1 MLQVIKRGG
10 HKLAFALLLT
20 HLLTAVALGSPTGL
34 ATDSKS
40 IELLA
45 RSEAGTE
52 FVGANCT
59 SDAQCLSGSCTS
71 RPLATDSNGLHYGPL
86 YYDVDPKRCD
96 ALRVGQSGCTTYSD
110 CGTGLC
116 EDGTCTLGADG
127 ERCLIT
133 YQCADVCSAGGICV
147 AKAYDLPR
155 GALCRDGNQCLSTR
169 CTQSFIGK
177 GFQRPSLADDTKV
190 VTVFDRVCEESKLGE
205 ACGATS
211 DCGSGSCQG
220 GKCALQPN
228 GGACTKGVQCYS
240 GQCSSTTAQCE
251 AASASA
257 PCTQDDQC
265 YSNACEPQACVPL
278 HGGYGEYCP
287 DPICGAVPDGGSCRE
302 NRDCAS
308 APGTSCGPEHK
319 REYKATMFSF
329 LKTQGGSLALVL
341 LAASL
346 PRADHVCSTPPKAQG
361 AGQPCKL
368 APQCL
373 SGSCNFGYGSPVP
386 VSPSGSTTRA
396 AGRSSPGGACYQ
408 TSDCGSGSCTNGVCT
423 LQPLGTHCS
432 DDTQCDSGYCA
443 YANPNDASSSTLL
456 AGGRAVSLHRRQPVL
471 LGPVRADVH
480 PAAARRVRLPRICA
494 QRSGLGGACRSYA
507 DWLDDSAD
515 SCTAEHKCAVRT
527 GYACTEK
534 SDCESG
540 FCTSQTCEAAPA
552 TTTTTTTTS
561 NSKDVE
567 QHDQGDDS
575 FFGKDFD
582 FDFDSGRDLDL
593 EDDRQS
599 PPRRALPH
607 G

>member
-1 MLQVIKRGG
+1 MLQVIKRQG
-10 HKLAFALLLT
+10 HKLAFAPLLT

-40 IELLA
+40 IELVA
-45 RSEAGTE
+45 RSEAGTK

-302 NRDCAS
+302 DRDCAS

-319 REYKATMFSF
+319 HKAAASRWSCSPPA
-329 LKTQGGSLALVL
+329 SLMPIA
-341 LAASL
+341 LAAS
-346 PRADHVCSTPPKAQG
+346 PFGIADHE
-361 AGQPCKL
+361 
-368 APQCL
+368 APSIFARAASHHGGL
-373 SGSCNFGYGSPVP
+373 YVGSPCNEP
-386 VSPSGSTTRA
+386 RHIASECQSSNCTDTTRYDQWTSANGTYIRCEYSPSE
-396 AGRSSPGGACYQ
+396 PL
-408 TSDCGSGSCTNGVCT
+408 
-423 LQPLGTHCS
+423 LQPLP
-432 DDTQCDSGYCA
+432 A
-443 YANPNDASSSTLL
+443 RPI
-456 AGGRAVSLHRRQPVL
+456 VRQ
-471 LGPVRADVH
+471 R
-480 PAAARRVRLPRICA
+480 RRVHTGLV
-494 QRSGLGGACRSYA
+494 QERSL
-507 DWLDDSAD
+507 
-515 SCTAEHKCAVRT
+515 
-527 GYACTEK
+527 
-534 SDCESG
+534 
-540 FCTSQTCEAAPA
+540 
-552 TTTTTTTTS
+552 
-561 NSKDVE
+561 
-567 QHDQGDDS
+567 
-575 FFGKDFD
+575 
-582 FDFDSGRDLDL
+582 
-593 EDDRQS
+593 
-599 PPRRALPH
+599 RRRPEWR
-607 G
+607 

>member
-1 MLQVIKRGG
+1 MLQVIKRQG
-10 HKLAFALLLT
+10 HKLAFAPLLT

-40 IELLA
+40 IELVA
-45 RSEAGTE
+45 RSEAGTK

-96 ALRVGQSGCTTYSD
+96 ALRVGQRGCTTYSD

-177 GFQRPSLADDTKV
+177 GFQRPSLADDTKL

-228 GGACTKGVQCYS
+228 GGACTKGIQCYS

-319 REYKATMFSF
+319 C
-329 LKTQGGSLALVL
+329 V
-341 LAASL
+341 
-346 PRADHVCSTPPKAQG
+346 
-361 AGQPCKL
+361 
-368 APQCL
+368 
-373 SGSCNFGYGSPVP
+373 
-386 VSPSGSTTRA
+386 
-396 AGRSSPGGACYQ
+396 
-408 TSDCGSGSCTNGVCT
+408 
-423 LQPLGTHCS
+423 
-432 DDTQCDSGYCA
+432 
-443 YANPNDASSSTLL
+443 
-456 AGGRAVSLHRRQPVL
+456 
-471 LGPVRADVH
+471 
-480 PAAARRVRLPRICA
+480 
-494 QRSGLGGACRSYA
+494 
-507 DWLDDSAD
+507 
-515 SCTAEHKCAVRT
+515 TA
-527 GYACTEK
+527 
-534 SDCESG
+534 
-540 FCTSQTCEAAPA
+540 
-552 TTTTTTTTS
+552 
-561 NSKDVE
+561 
-567 QHDQGDDS
+567 
-575 FFGKDFD
+575 
-582 FDFDSGRDLDL
+582 
-593 EDDRQS
+593 
-599 PPRRALPH
+599 
-607 G
+607 